1 LEIRY
6 LQNYEVDYQKWDKCI
21 KKSVNG
27 SIYAYSWFLNIV
39 SEDWD
44 ALVDEKYE
52 TVMPLTFKKI
62 FGFKVLIQPVFA
74 SNLGVFSTKVLNEEV
89 VDAFIKAIPNKFWLF
104 KINLNKYNKITEK
117 LFRIRRDCVYELDL
131 IPSYKRISDSFSP
144 EIKDNL
150 KESEKNKISI
160 ITGMNS
166 NDLVS
171 LYLKNKNLLQRF
183 LFRKHINKIK
193 MLVSNSIKFRVGQ
206 VYGAYTN
213 ENNLCAAAFFV
224 WSHNRVFLL
233 FFGFN
238 KTGTKELA
246 HITLIN
252 EFIKLHAEQNLTL
265 RFEFTSRNK
274 YAGLYKGFGAKRY
287 EFMQVRKKGFPL
299 FF

>member
-1 LEIRY
+1 LDIRY
-6 LQNYEVDYQKWDKCI
+6 LQHHEIDYQKWDKCI

-39 SEDWD
+39 SEEWD

-52 TVMPLTFKKI
+52 TIMPLPYKKKL
-62 FGFKVLIQPVFA
+62 GFKLLIQPVFA
-74 SNLGVFSTKVLNEEV
+74 SNLGVFSTKVLDEEV
-89 VDAFIKAIPNKFWLF
+89 VDSFVKAIPKKFWLIN
-104 KINLNKYNKITEK
+104 INLNKYNKITEK
-117 LFRIRRDCVYELDL
+117 LFHIRHDCVYELDL
-131 IPSYKRISDSFSP
+131 IPSYKRIYDSFSP
-144 EIKDNL
+144 KIKQYIN
-150 KESEKNKISI
+150 KASENKISV

-166 NDLVS
+166 NDLVT
-171 LYLKNKNLLQRF
+171 LYLNNKTLIQKL

-213 ENNLCAAAFFV
+213 ENNLCAAAFFI

-238 KTGTKELA
+238 KKGLNKLA

-265 RFEFTSRNK
+265 RFEFASRNK
-274 YAGLYKGFGAKRY
+274 YSELYLGFGGHRY
-287 EFMQVRKKGFPL
+287 EFIRVRRKGFPL

>member
-6 LQNYEVDYQKWDKCI
+6 LQHHEIDYQKWDKCI

-39 SEDWD
+39 SEEWD
-44 ALVDEKYE
+44 ALIDEKYE
-52 TVMPLTFKKI
+52 TVMPLTFKKV
-62 FGFKVLIQPVFA
+62 FGFKILIQPVFA

-89 VDAFIKAIPNKFWLF
+89 VDSFIKAIPGKFWLF
-104 KINLNKYNKITEK
+104 NINLNKYNKITEQ
-117 LFRIRRDCVYELDL
+117 LFHIRHDCVYEIDL
-131 IPSYKRISDSFSP
+131 IPSYKRISESFSNEVKE
-144 EIKDNL
+144 EI
-150 KESEKNKISI
+150 EYAAKNKISI

-171 LYLKNKNLLQRF
+171 LYLNNKTLLQKI
-183 LFRKHINKIK
+183 LFRKHIKKIK

-206 VYGAYTN
+206 VYGAYTR
-213 ENNLCAAAFFV
+213 ENSLCAAAFFV

-238 KTGTKELA
+238 KTGLKELA

-265 RFEFTSRNK
+265 RFEFSSRNK
-274 YAGLYKGFGAKRY
+274 YSDLYMGFGGRRY
-287 EFMQVRKKGFPL
+287 EFMRVRKKGFPL